1 MNAFEQIYQCHWSE
15 LYNYS
20 YNLLRDKAVC
30 EEIVQEIFFSLWNKR
45 QDLKITHSIKSYLF
59 KAIRFQSINYI
70 RSENVKRNYAANYS
84 AFNKV
89 TFDNSNEE
97 HMHLSDLAG
106 IIEKEVS
113 KLPEKCQQIFRL
125 SRNDHQS
132 IKNIAEHLN
141 ISHKTVENQLT
152 KALGHLRSSLG
163 QFFSLSICFLSFA
176 KTIYCLFEL

>member
-1 MNAFEQIYQCHWSE
+1 MNAFEQIYQCHWLE

-20 YNLLRDKAVC
+20 YNILRDKDVC
-30 EEIVQEIFFSLWNKR
+30 EEIVQELFLSLWNKR
-45 QDLKITHSIKSYLF
+45 ENLIITYSIKAYLF
-59 KAIRFQSINYI
+59 KAIRFQSINYL
-70 RSENVKRNYAANYS
+70 RSEKVKQNYAANYS

-163 QFFSLSICFLSFA
+163 QFFSLYICFLSFA
-176 KTIYCLFEL
+176 KTIYCLLEL